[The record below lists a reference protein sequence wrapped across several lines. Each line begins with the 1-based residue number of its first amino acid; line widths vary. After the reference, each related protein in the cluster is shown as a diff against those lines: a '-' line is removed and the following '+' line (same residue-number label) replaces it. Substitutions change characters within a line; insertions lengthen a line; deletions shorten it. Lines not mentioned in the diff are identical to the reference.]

1 MTTAIMKKYDV
12 HVCIVSD
19 QPTPNLMP
27 ILDKNF
33 RPQEVV
39 LLVSERM
46 KEKAKSLEHVL
57 KNNGLHKV
65 HRVDLPDSYR
75 MDTVEAK
82 VLELLGDYDK
92 SNIALNITGGN
103 KLMAIAAYQ
112 TFHSL
117 GYPAFYVAVEG
128 SGSEILL
135 LDDIQNGDYVKL
147 NAQPS
152 KLKLEEYLEVHGF
165 KISDHPKEAE
175 FQLPEL
181 TSELVKHA
189 QYAKVLGELYYAM
202 SQQDTRDSLVIKTP
216 KSEYI
221 YQMSHMLELF
231 EEHKLIQI
239 DKQKDT
245 LTFVDKKAKNYVMGG
260 WFEAHVYQIV
270 RQLPDIQGAAVNL
283 KITNARENV
292 HQPNE
297 IDIAVMKDNVLHVIE
312 CKTVNYTSDANRGKA
327 QDALYKL
334 ETLKKLGGLRTQAAL
349 VSYLDLP
356 SQARDRAKGAGI
368 KIIEKQDLPGLE
380 KHLTNWMNP

>member
-1 MTTAIMKKYDV
+1 MTTIMKKYDV

-46 KEKAKSLEHVL
+46 KEKAKSLERVL
-57 KNNGLHKV
+57 KSNGLHKV
-65 HRVDLPDSYR
+65 HCVDLPDSYR

-92 SNIALNITGGN
+92 SDIALNVTGGN

-117 GYPAFYVAVEG
+117 DYPVFYVTVDG

-135 LDDIQNGDYVKL
+135 LDDIQNGDYTKL
-147 NAQPS
+147 TAQPT

-165 KISDHPKEAE
+165 KISDQPKDAE
-175 FQLPEL
+175 FDFPDLTNEL
-181 TSELVKHA
+181 INHA
-189 QYAKVLGELYYAM
+189 QYAEVLGELYFAV
-202 SQQDTRDSLVIKTP
+202 SNQKPKDSLVMKTP
-216 KSEYI
+216 ESRHI
-221 YQMSHMLELF
+221 YQMSRMLDLF

-239 DKQKDT
+239 NKQKNT
-245 LTFVDKKAKNYVMGG
+245 LTFVDKRAKNYIMGG
-260 WFEAHVYQIV
+260 WFEEHVYQVV
-270 RQLPDIQGAAVNL
+270 RQLPDIQGVAINL
-283 KITNARENV
+283 KITNAREHV

-312 CKTVNYTSDANRGKA
+312 CKTVNYKSDANKGKA

-356 SQARDRAKGAGI
+356 SQARDRAKGSGI
-368 KIIEKQDLPGLE
+368 KIIEKQDLPGLK
-380 KHLTNWMNP
+380 KHLANWMSQ